1 MQTMKNP
8 PDRPARIL
16 VVEDEAI
23 IAMEVESRLAG
34 MGYEV
39 VGCAASAEQA
49 LAIARANKPDLTLMD
64 IHIRGDRDGI
74 SVAAELRDQF
84 GIPCVFLTA
93 YGDSATIERASQT
106 GPMGYLLK
114 PFSDREIHAAIEV
127 GLYREKMDR
136 ALRES
141 RAELQRK
148 VEELQ
153 EAMEKIRVLRGLL
166 PICAWCKNIRN
177 DQGYWEEISAYLS
190 RHTEAELSHSICP
203 TCTEKHFP
211 KTG

>member
-1 MQTMKNP
+1 MQGINRNT
-8 PDRPARIL
+8 DRPARIL
-16 VVEDEAI
+16 VVEDEAV
-23 IAMEVESRLAG
+23 IAMEVESRLIS

-39 VGCAASAEQA
+39 VGCAASGEQA
-49 LAIARANKPDLTLMD
+49 LAIARANKPDLALMD

-74 SVAAELRDQF
+74 AVAAELRDQF
-84 GIPCVFLTA
+84 GFPCVFLTA

-114 PFSDREIHAAIEV
+114 PFSDREIHAAIEI

-141 RAELQRK
+141 REELQRK

-153 EAMEKIRVLRGLL
+153 EALEKIRVLRGLL
-166 PICAWCKNIRN
+166 PICAWCKSIRN

-190 RHTEAELSHSICP
+190 RHTEAELSHGICP
-203 TCTEKHFP
+203 ACTEKHFP
-211 KTG
+211 KKV